1 MAKSSKEVKKASYT
15 KKQKETI
22 KRLEADLAEQLDPK
36 SRRFAHSMS
45 VAAESER
52 LALVYG
58 VDPYPCR
65 VAGILH
71 DWDKVLSPRQLI
83 SRANRMGVDLG
94 VDLEKVTQLLH
105 GIVAAEELK
114 AKYPDLPEEVFPAIA
129 RHTTGAVDMSDVDMI
144 VFIADG
150 IEPLRPSSAGIE
162 KARAHVGKVSLFELY
177 YECYT
182 GGLIYVLETGRFL
195 YPQALDTYNEL
206 AASRRKKG

>member
-1 MAKSSKEVKKASYT
+1 MTKSIKDVKKAPYS
-15 KKQKETI
+15 KKQRETI

-36 SRRFAHSMS
+36 SRRFSHSMS
-45 VAAESER
+45 VAAECER
-52 LALVYG
+52 LALIYG

-83 SRANRMGVDLG
+83 SRAKRMGVDLG

-105 GIVAAEELK
+105 GIVAADELRK
-114 AKYPDLPEEVFPAIA
+114 KYPDLPKEVFPAIA
-129 RHTTGAVDMSDVDMI
+129 RHTTGAVDMSDVDMV
-144 VFIADG
+144 VFVADG

-162 KARAHVGKVSLFELY
+162 QARAHVGKVSLFELY
-177 YECYT
+177 YECFT

-206 AASRRKKG
+206 AAIRRKKG

>member
-1 MAKSSKEVKKASYT
+1 MGRSKDAKKANYT

-36 SRRFAHSMS
+36 SRRYAHSIS
-45 VAAESER
+45 VASECER
-52 LALVYG
+52 LALIYG
-58 VDPYPCR
+58 VDPFTCR

-71 DWDKVLSPRQLI
+71 DWDKVLTPRQLI
-83 SRANRMGVDLG
+83 SRAERMGVDLG
-94 VDLEKVTQLLH
+94 VSLDRVTQLLH

-114 AKYPDLPEEVFPAIA
+114 GKYPELPAEVFPAIA
-129 RHTTGAVDMSDVDMI
+129 RHTTGAVDMSDVDMV

-150 IEPLRPSSAGIE
+150 IEPLRPALPGIVE
-162 KARAHVGKVSLFELY
+162 ARRHVGKVSLFELY

-195 YPQALDTYNEL
+195 YPQALETYNEL
-206 AASRRKKG
+206 ADIRRKKG